1 MSITDNNNHVRGN
14 LKIPL
19 THTVIVILYIDFS
32 FMPKRGKTEK
42 RKNLRKFHAERPG
55 KKGGGYMDS
64 KETKVKAW
72 LKNYRTWKA
81 FTINANKRIEGILQ
95 ELRLSPAPAAVRYGG
110 VPGGGKSGQG
120 DSMEERYME
129 RQQELKDLITDLK
142 ERSRTAREN
151 TMLIDLAISSLCP
164 TDQAIVRYRVEEGL
178 TWDSI
183 GVHCGYDPSWCRRR
197 WKKAIQE
204 IALILFP
211 DCLEQ

>member
-1 MSITDNNNHVRGN
+1 MD
-14 LKIPL
+14 
-19 THTVIVILYIDFS
+19 
-32 FMPKRGKTEK
+32 GKE
-42 RKNLRKFHAERPG
+42 A
-55 KKGGGYMDS
+55 
-64 KETKVKAW
+64 KVKAW
-72 LKNYRTWKA
+72 LKSYPTWKR
-81 FTINANKRIEGILQ
+81 FIQNTDKTIQ
-95 ELRLSPAPAAVRYGG
+95 RLVAEMNQKPAPAAVRYGG

-129 RQQELKDLITDLK
+129 RQQELKDRITDLK
-142 ERSRTAREN
+142 ERSRKAREN
-151 TMLIDLAISSLCP
+151 TMLIDMAISSLCP
-164 TDQAIVRYRVEEGL
+164 TDQEIARYRVEEGL